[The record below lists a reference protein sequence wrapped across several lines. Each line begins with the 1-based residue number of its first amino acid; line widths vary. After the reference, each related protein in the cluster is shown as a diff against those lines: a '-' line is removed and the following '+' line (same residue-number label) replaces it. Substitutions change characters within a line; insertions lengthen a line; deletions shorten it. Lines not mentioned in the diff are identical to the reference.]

1 MKFDLRKRTQ
11 STTRPNPTH
20 PGQAQLSPGRPPA
33 TCPRNFRFSGVRPR
47 DSWAL
52 RAALMGGKSCVADL
66 PNPAA
71 ARGTGR
77 RPNGR
82 GYQRR
87 YGQIEDALRKKKT
100 VGEVYQGFGASLAG
114 RFGANLASRPPRT
127 PGGGTL
133 APKTITKGEARGA
146 GGAPTKRGMTSG
158 AVYFSRAL
166 GAFRATSPKHSPVL
180 SFFRR
185 NSFA

>member
-1 MKFDLRKRTQ
+1 M
-11 STTRPNPTH
+11 
-20 PGQAQLSPGRPPA
+20 
-33 TCPRNFRFSGVRPR
+33 
-47 DSWAL
+47 
-52 RAALMGGKSCVADL
+52 ADL

-127 PGGGTL
+127 PGGSTL
-133 APKTITKGEARGA
+133 ATKTITKGEARGA
-146 GGAPTKRGMTSG
+146 GGAPTKRGMATG
-158 AVYFSRAL
+158 AVYFRAPSERSAPLCQNIPRFYRFFGETRLRDTPQKSRGNL
-166 GAFRATSPKHSPVL
+166 PP
-180 SFFRR
+180 
-185 NSFA
+185 